1 MTHYYIHKLLAVY
14 RRDGDLLYHSQLEES
29 SQLFIL
35 ELHFGRGLPVCHKMW
50 CKELSSL
57 DPLQHICY
65 QMFLICWLHCQ
76 YFVCQYRSRNECCI
90 DFFFFFFE
98 LHNCDFKLVA
108 LTFQTKM
115 KALLTSCIFLNQL
128 LLLSDSSLTPR

>member
-35 ELHFGRGLPVCHKMW
+35 ELHFGRGLPVCHKMP

-65 QMFLICWLHCQ
+65 PMFLICWLHCQ

-90 DFFFFFFE
+90 DFFLF
-98 LHNCDFKLVA
+98 
-108 LTFQTKM
+108 
-115 KALLTSCIFLNQL
+115 FLNYIIVILNWL
-128 LLLSDSSLTPR
+128 LWHFRQRWRPCWHNVFFKPVAFTFRQ